1 MAFVQLGG
9 IALAFGARDLIKD
22 ATLTLAEGSRAALT
36 GPNGAGKSTLMKIA
50 AGLMKPDAGSIA
62 ITKNARISYLPQT
75 NVMLGK
81 GTVLEEAELAFAH
94 IADLLS
100 AQEELGR
107 QLEGNSLEEKTQNR
121 LLEEFYAISQHVE
134 SSGYFRRQ
142 ERISEVLTGLG
153 FRRQDF

>member
-81 GTVLEEAELAFAH
+81 GTVLEEAELALQDASLRAPIDGIVVRRLVEILNRHFPAARGARIDH
-94 IADLLS
+94 AWCGV
-100 AQEELGR
+100 LGVPR
-107 QLEGNSLEEKTQNR
+107 DWCATVGFDGT
-121 LLEEFYAISQHVE
+121 
-134 SSGYFRRQ
+134 
-142 ERISEVLTGLG
+142 TG
-153 FRRQDF
+153 Q